1 MESKICSECRE
12 DKRLSDYYK
21 KCDTYDGLTSRCKA
35 CVSASK
41 KSAYP
46 RLKEKAIARNRA
58 WREKNGEVYNA
69 HRRETYDS
77 EAGRASCRRYYQA
90 NKEQV
95 RAANT
100 AWDSANQETVRR
112 VWREYAA
119 RNKAN
124 RYAIAAKRRAISRSA
139 YPNWGRDFT
148 KFVSQEANELVRLRR
163 EATGIHWHVDHILPL
178 AGKEVCGL
186 HVWNNLQVIPAV
198 INLRKSNRLEVAA

>member
-1 MESKICSECRE
+1 MDSKVCNGCKE
-12 DKRLSDYYK
+12 DKVLSDYYK
-21 KCDTYDGLTSRCKA
+21 KCDTYDGLTSRCKV
-35 CVSASK
+35 CVSAAK

-58 WREKNGEVYNA
+58 WWEKNGEAYNA
-69 HRRETYDS
+69 RRRETYDS

-90 NKEQV
+90 NKEKV

-124 RYAIAAKRRAISRSA
+124 RYAIAAKRRAISRNA
-139 YPNWGRDFT
+139 YPKWDRDLT
-148 KFVSQEANELVRLRR
+148 KFVSQEANELVRLRH
-163 EATGIHWHVDHILPL
+163 EATGIDWHVDHILPL

-198 INLRKSNRLEVAA
+198 INLRKSNRLEATA